1 MRASLKVLILS
12 AMMISAALAAQA
24 CAVPANADALRAE
37 MLALVNAERAR
48 AGLARLSPAPR
59 LDQAAQH
66 VSCDNARRGR
76 LSHTTA
82 DGSDLGGR
90 LRTVGYRF
98 RMGNE
103 NIAWNR
109 SGPRAAVQSWM
120 GSSGHRANLLDR
132 QSREFGGAV
141 AQAPSGQLFWTMVTA
156 AAR

>member
-1 MRASLKVLILS
+1 MRAGLKVLILS
-12 AMMISAALAAQA
+12 AMMISVALAAQA
-24 CAVPANADALRAE
+24 CAVPANADGLRAE
-37 MLALVNAERAR
+37 LLALVNAERAR
-48 AGLARLSPAPR
+48 AGLARLNPSSR

-66 VSCDNARRGR
+66 VSCDNARHGR

-90 LRTVGYRF
+90 LRAIGYRF
-98 RMGNE
+98 RMANE

-120 GSSGHRANLLDR
+120 GSGGHRENLLAR
-132 QSREFGGAV
+132 QSRDFGGAV